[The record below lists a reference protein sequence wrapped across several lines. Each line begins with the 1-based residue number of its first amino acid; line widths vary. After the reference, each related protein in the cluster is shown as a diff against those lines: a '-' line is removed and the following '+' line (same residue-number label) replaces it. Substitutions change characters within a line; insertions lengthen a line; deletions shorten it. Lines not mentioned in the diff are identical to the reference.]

1 MLCRFTLATCLGDC
15 IHEQHIG
22 KLSTEARRIAHSK
35 IQDFHSAADTSF
47 AEEAALKPRED
58 GSSDD
63 FMTWFNFQ
71 RLFQFNTWGHLA
83 LVISFVVFQL
93 VPFILATVFSF
104 LRAISG
110 VPTRPTEA
118 ADDAVSKTFQQALS
132 DGDISVRSQFCA
144 PNSDIALGLS
154 RA

>member
-1 MLCRFTLATCLGDC
+1 M
-15 IHEQHIG
+15 
-22 KLSTEARRIAHSK
+22 
-35 IQDFHSAADTSF
+35 
-47 AEEAALKPRED
+47 PRED

-83 LVISFVVFQL
+83 LIISFVIFQL

-132 DGDISVRSQFCA
+132 DGDISVRRSILILIQGSPELNA
-144 PNSDIALGLS
+144 ATAVGLS
-154 RA
+154 LMETKVREKFVLLGRSNS